1 MLPLQPD
8 LQLAKPPDIRVALL
22 HTTCK
27 VPVSSLQMQHAMTRS
42 HQWYE
47 DLAAMAREP

>member
-8 LQLAKPPDIRVALL
+8 LQLAKPPDIRVAVL

-27 VPVSSLQMQHAMTRS
+27 APVSSLQMQQGMTCS

-47 DLAAMAREP
+47 DLAAMSCEP